1 MRKLSVRELVL
12 CGLFIALITVGTFIR
27 IPVGTDVYTL
37 QFLFTLLA
45 GLVLGAR
52 LGAAAVGAY
61 VILGLIGVPVF
72 ASGGGPGYIIQPTF
86 GYLLG
91 FTLQAG
97 INGWLVRRLGTP
109 RFVSLL
115 LANVA
120 GMVVVY
126 LLGISYFYYVSNYV
140 IAAPISLWLAVWY
153 CGILQAPADF
163 LLCVA
168 AALIGVRCYRAGI
181 WLEQTE
187 TKTWKMKEA

>member
-1 MRKLSVRELVL
+1 MKNLRLREMIL
-12 CGLFIALITVGTFIR
+12 CALFVALITAGTFIK
-27 IPVGTDVYTL
+27 IPVGTDIYTL

-45 GLVLGAR
+45 GLLLGAR
-52 LGAAAVGAY
+52 LGMVAMAVY
-61 VILGLIGVPVF
+61 ILMGLLGIPVF
-72 ASGGGPGYIIQPTF
+72 AEGGGPSYILQPTF